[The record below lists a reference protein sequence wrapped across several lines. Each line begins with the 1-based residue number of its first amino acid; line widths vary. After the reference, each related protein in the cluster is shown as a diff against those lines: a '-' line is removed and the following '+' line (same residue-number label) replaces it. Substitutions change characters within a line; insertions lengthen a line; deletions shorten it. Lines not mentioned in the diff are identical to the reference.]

1 MEFIST
7 EYKQDIDPIGAM
19 VLRVLNKIDI
29 TAENSNENLA
39 QLLNEIRKIEFYTI
53 FSKRTIKYIEDS
65 LMSNVSMLTIM
76 LEMNMYMEAEMAVYP
91 EIRKA
96 VEDIIAALINTI
108 NIKNYTNT
116 ILSESGQFLSQ
127 VFNDDANLQ
136 SLVMNTWYKVV
147 VITNVYFNLISLF
160 FNQPG

>member
-96 VEDIIAALINTI
+96 VEDIITALINTI